1 MRIGVTT
8 MMTDTAARTIGPGEL
23 AATVEGLGFDG
34 LYLPEHTH
42 IPVSRATPAPMGEPL
57 PDAYWHTLDPFVAL
71 TAAAAAT
78 STIRLGTGVCLIAE
92 RDPIITAK
100 TVASLDLI
108 SGGRVD
114 LGIGFG
120 WNVEEMA
127 DHGVAFRDRRQVT
140 RERMLAMRRLWEDD
154 EAAFDGD
161 HVSIAPSWAWPK
173 PTQSTVPVWL
183 GVGIGPKNLAHLVEY
198 CQGWIP
204 IGGSGLRDD
213 IPRVTAA
220 LEEAGRDPA
229 GFDIVPFGSTPDASK
244 LDYFQ
249 GVGCTQVVMNAPS
262 AARDDIMPWLE
273 HAAGVVREF
282 RG

>member
-8 MMTDTAARTIGPGEL
+8 MMTDVAARTIGPGEL
-23 AATVEGLGFDG
+23 AAAVEELGFDG
-34 LYLPEHTH
+34 LYFPEHTH
-42 IPVSRATPAPMGEPL
+42 IPTSRATPAPMGNPL
-57 PDAYWHTLDPFVAL
+57 PEAYWRTLDPFVAL
-71 TAAAAAT
+71 TAAAATT
-78 STIRLGTGVCLIAE
+78 SRIRLGTGVCLLAE

-100 TVASLDLI
+100 TVASLDLL

-127 DHGVAFRDRRQVT
+127 DHGVAFADRREVT

-154 EAAFDGD
+154 EASFAGN
-161 HVSIAPSWAWPK
+161 HVSLAPSWAWPK
-173 PTQSTVPVWL
+173 PVQARVPVWL

-198 CQGWIP
+198 GDGWIP
-204 IGGSGLRDD
+204 IGGSGLKMD
-213 IPRVTAA
+213 IPRVHAA
-220 LEEAGRDPA
+220 LVEAGRDPS
-229 GFDIVPFGSTPDASK
+229 GYDIVPFGSTPDAAK

-249 GVGCTQVVMNAPS
+249 GVGCTMVVMNAPD
-262 AARDDIMPWLE
+262 ARRDAIMPWLE
-273 HAAGVVREF
+273 HAAMVMREY